1 MIVAQPINANQC
13 QCLKASFLGRP
24 DPPGDAGVRSVG
36 PYVENL
42 AMLQSLRGDASA
54 SDLPKNQAPLS
65 TRDDFEVAGS
75 SKWDKLLN
83 LLNLLNNAKIQTI
96 TFTLFS
102 KFSMNK
108 SNSQ

>member
-54 SDLPKNQAPLS
+54 SDLPKNQAPWRPQGMTSKLP
-65 TRDDFEVAGS
+65 EVQSGI
-75 SKWDKLLN
+75 N
-83 LLNLLNNAKIQTI
+83 Y
-96 TFTLFS
+96 
-102 KFSMNK
+102 
-108 SNSQ
+108 